1 MTLFAEKTV
10 QGLTE
15 RKETLANRWWI
26 IASLPQH
33 EQSRVRPGYKRRAE
47 YDKDEMAAHRAKRRA
62 RRAVVDEIKSE
73 KSGKGKASGKGKTSG
88 KGKESGK
95 GKTANPPAHPPP
107 EHLLVKGSRV
117 GEAKGSVKGKGSG
130 KGKGGRKSGKGK
142 ETNPYYPPSPLEVA
156 IEGCLTMFQAT
167 IDAAGALNEACGEHG
182 KDAAVVAAAAAMDR
196 ARPASSHPWVDAQCH
211 DETEDLVDTWCQPPP
226 SGVQRLCE
234 ALNKEATDRKK
245 TMAELE
251 VQFKQWDEAMAE
263 LDIEPAVT
271 DDYAQALDS
280 DTEPAVN
287 DGPLAS
293 SSSSLEWNA
302 AAARDWASA
311 AADRNEARERNEARK
326 KAAEDEDAATDE
338 ANSEN
343 SSDGSDH
350 AMIVGNT
357 LGQASGLRST
367 NAYQWA
373 SSSNQW
379 EFMDST
385 GEKPRTVIRDGSAG
399 SLARDPRRQGSRSG
413 GIVPESVRGQMG
425 TIRMRKF

>member
-1 MTLFAEKTV
+1 
-10 QGLTE
+10 
-15 RKETLANRWWI
+15 
-26 IASLPQH
+26 
-33 EQSRVRPGYKRRAE
+33 
-47 YDKDEMAAHRAKRRA
+47 
-62 RRAVVDEIKSE
+62 
-73 KSGKGKASGKGKTSG
+73 
-88 KGKESGK
+88 
-95 GKTANPPAHPPP
+95 
-107 EHLLVKGSRV
+107 
-117 GEAKGSVKGKGSG
+117 
-130 KGKGGRKSGKGK
+130 
-142 ETNPYYPPSPLEVA
+142 
-156 IEGCLTMFQAT
+156 
-167 IDAAGALNEACGEHG
+167 
-182 KDAAVVAAAAAMDR
+182 
-196 ARPASSHPWVDAQCH
+196 VDAQCH

-251 VQFKQWDEAMAE
+251 VQFKQWDEAMAQ

-311 AADRNEARERNEARK
+311 AADRNEARERHDSESHEARK

-343 SSDGSDH
+343 SSEMGIDT
-350 AMIVGNT
+350 AWA
-357 LGQASGLRST
+357 ASGLRST

-385 GEKPRTVIRDGSAG
+385 GEKHGTVMPGDSAG

-425 TIRMRKF
+425 SIRMRKL